1 MEEEEQYQ
9 TEERGEERL
18 TESRSDGV
26 TESHTGG
33 LEPTLTEI
41 NDCGNDNYT
50 LLSLLGHS

>member
-1 MEEEEQYQ
+1 MLNGGGRAIPDGRER
-9 TEERGEERL
+9 RGEI
-18 TESRSDGV
+18 DGV
-26 TESHTGG
+26 TESHTVG